1 MPKKEPT
8 AQQARALARFAS
20 RHGRQWKSKLKAAWT
35 IGNDYAMPDGA
46 LLRQV
51 RNELG
56 PKWLSGYALAGVSA
70 TCTQV
75 TP

>member
-8 AQQARALARFAS
+8 AQQAVALARFAS
-20 RHGRQWKSKLKAAWT
+20 RHGRQWKSKLKPAWERGT
-35 IGNDYAMPDGA
+35 DHAMPNGG

-56 PKWLSGYALAGVSA
+56 PQWLSGYALQGSSA
-70 TCTQV
+70 TCIRV